1 MNRVRPPCSTRT
13 IRQIVEKNTKLN
25 VKTQN
30 LFTISGRALFFFLF
44 SNIVSFFCGIPRI
57 IHSVMN
63 MLCIEISQTYRHCSV
78 ADCNGKISM
87 KQWNTIAIYLIGIVV
102 VTVVLNNTH
111 THKKGEEEFSDRC
124 LTPKITIDRN
134 VLLICVLA
142 NKNEAYLMLL
152 LTSG

>member
-1 MNRVRPPCSTRT
+1 MLKHKTYSQFLVVRY
-13 IRQIVEKNTKLN
+13 
-25 VKTQN
+25 
-30 LFTISGRALFFFLF
+30 FFFYFQILF
-44 SNIVSFFCGIPRI
+44 LFFCGIPRI

-63 MLCIEISQTYRHCSV
+63 MLCIEISQTYRLCSV

-87 KQWNTIAIYLIGIVV
+87 KQLNTIAIYLIGIVV

-152 LTSG
+152 LESG